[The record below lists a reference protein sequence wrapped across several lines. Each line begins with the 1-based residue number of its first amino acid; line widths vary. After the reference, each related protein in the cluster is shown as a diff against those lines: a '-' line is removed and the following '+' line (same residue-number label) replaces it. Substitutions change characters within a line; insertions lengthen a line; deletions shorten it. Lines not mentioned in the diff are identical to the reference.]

1 MSYITSF
8 RIEGLAGRKDPLEIK
23 LNRDINIFFGLNG
36 SGKTSLL
43 KILNSAMSND
53 ADSLYSVPF
62 TAAEVGIFS
71 TKLNNKFTQ
80 KIKKPKLSAVIPE
93 NRRRIMRSELETADD
108 MFAQLELP
116 INEKFGWSCTPP
128 LPSSVGSWAH
138 VNLPTTRLYIGS
150 DLLLSR
156 MEYTHVKRPYFT
168 EEQFDLAFARSV
180 ESLWSSY
187 SAQVLGTVRTAQE
200 QGLASILRAVIS
212 GNSTKR
218 TRRTGNLTPTMAYSR
233 VMNFLKRQGSVSMLG
248 DQAAFEKRYSENR
261 TLHRVVQDIDLVEQK
276 IEKAMA
282 ERNQL
287 ENLVRKMFSGN
298 KEIKFTD
305 DSIQVKTPSGDKIGL
320 ASLSSG
326 EKHLLQIFV
335 QTLLAADNSMLIDE
349 PELSMH
355 VDWQRIL
362 INCMR
367 ILNREAQLIVATHSP
382 EIMADIP
389 DQKIF
394 RI

>member
-1 MSYITSF
+1 MPCLISHHF
-8 RIEGLAGRKDPLEIK
+8 ELKGLPAGKMLKIK

-168 EEQFDLAFARSV
+168 EEQFRPGF
-180 ESLWSSY
+180 
-187 SAQVLGTVRTAQE
+187 
-200 QGLASILRAVIS
+200 
-212 GNSTKR
+212 
-218 TRRTGNLTPTMAYSR
+218 
-233 VMNFLKRQGSVSMLG
+233 
-248 DQAAFEKRYSENR
+248 
-261 TLHRVVQDIDLVEQK
+261 
-276 IEKAMA
+276 
-282 ERNQL
+282 
-287 ENLVRKMFSGN
+287 
-298 KEIKFTD
+298 
-305 DSIQVKTPSGDKIGL
+305 
-320 ASLSSG
+320 
-326 EKHLLQIFV
+326 
-335 QTLLAADNSMLIDE
+335 
-349 PELSMH
+349 
-355 VDWQRIL
+355 
-362 INCMR
+362 C
-367 ILNREAQLIVATHSP
+367 
-382 EIMADIP
+382 
-389 DQKIF
+389 
-394 RI
+394 